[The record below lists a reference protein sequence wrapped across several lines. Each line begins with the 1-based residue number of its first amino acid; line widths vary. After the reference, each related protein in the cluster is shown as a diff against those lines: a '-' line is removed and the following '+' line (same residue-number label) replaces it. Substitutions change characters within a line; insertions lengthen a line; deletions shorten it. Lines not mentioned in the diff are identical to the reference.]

1 MAQRPVY
8 IDVYTEMLRDIQ
20 TGLYPENSLFP
31 PEEKL
36 CRKYNASRSTLRR
49 ALNMLKETGVLYSVQ
64 GNGTYIKP
72 FIFTQPLSDFY
83 SFTDTL
89 KSSNIL
95 IQNSVIHYDLVKA
108 DKSLAIETG
117 YQEGTVFH
125 KLLRLRSARTYP
137 LMLET
142 TFLPQSRFLT
152 LDTEALSCGSLYE
165 FLREQYNFHADR
177 ATEKFR
183 PVMPRSEERTLL
195 HISSNV
201 PCTLLER
208 YSYEGNV
215 LIEYTKS
222 IVRGDKYA
230 FRIELANNSVIP
242 LPEQRER

>member
-72 FIFTQPLSDFY
+72 FVFTQPLSDFY

-137 LMLET
+137 LML
-142 TFLPQSRFLT
+142 
-152 LDTEALSCGSLYE
+152 SLI
-165 FLREQYNFHADR
+165 
-177 ATEKFR
+177 
-183 PVMPRSEERTLL
+183 
-195 HISSNV
+195 HI
-201 PCTLLER
+201 
-208 YSYEGNV
+208 
-215 LIEYTKS
+215 
-222 IVRGDKYA
+222 
-230 FRIELANNSVIP
+230 
-242 LPEQRER
+242 

>member
-36 CRKYNASRSTLRR
+36 CRNASRSTLRR

-72 FIFTQPLSDFY
+72 FVFTQPLSDFY

-125 KLLRLRSARTYP
+125 KLFRLRSARTYP

>member
-72 FIFTQPLSDFY
+72 FVFTQPLSDFY

-125 KLLRLRSARTYP
+125 KLFRLRSARTYP

-165 FLREQYNFHADR
+165 FCENSITSMQIGPRKNSGLLCR
-177 ATEKFR
+177 AQKKGRCCISHPMFR
-183 PVMPRSEERTLL
+183 
-195 HISSNV
+195 
-201 PCTLLER
+201 
-208 YSYEGNV
+208 V
-215 LIEYTKS
+215 LFWSDTAMRAMS
-222 IVRGDKYA
+222 
-230 FRIELANNSVIP
+230 
-242 LPEQRER
+242 

>member
-72 FIFTQPLSDFY
+72 FVFTQPLSDFY

-108 DKSLAIETG
+108 DK
-117 YQEGTVFH
+117 
-125 KLLRLRSARTYP
+125 
-137 LMLET
+137 
-142 TFLPQSRFLT
+142 
-152 LDTEALSCGSLYE
+152 LDTTARANFASFADASQVSSYAKDAMSWAVASKLIYGKGKNNLDPRGTATRAEVAAFVMRFTKLMDKQAESTPEKQTQTEAAQTPASQVDPAPAE
-165 FLREQYNFHADR
+165 APQAETDVPAE
-177 ATEKFR
+177 AAA
-183 PVMPRSEERTLL
+183 PSE
-195 HISSNV
+195 N
-201 PCTLLER
+201 
-208 YSYEGNV
+208 G
-215 LIEYTKS
+215 
-222 IVRGDKYA
+222 
-230 FRIELANNSVIP
+230 
-242 LPEQRER
+242 

>member
-72 FIFTQPLSDFY
+72 FVFTQPLSDFY

-125 KLLRLRSARTYP
+125 KLFRLR
-137 LMLET
+137 
-142 TFLPQSRFLT
+142 
-152 LDTEALSCGSLYE
+152 
-165 FLREQYNFHADR
+165 LREQYNFHADR

>member
-72 FIFTQPLSDFY
+72 FVFTQPLSDFY

-152 LDTEALSCGSLYE
+152 L
-165 FLREQYNFHADR
+165 
-177 ATEKFR
+177 
-183 PVMPRSEERTLL
+183 V

>member
-1 MAQRPVY
+1 
-8 IDVYTEMLRDIQ
+8 
-20 TGLYPENSLFP
+20 
-31 PEEKL
+31 
-36 CRKYNASRSTLRR
+36 
-49 ALNMLKETGVLYSVQ
+49 MLKETGVLYSVQ

-72 FIFTQPLSDFY
+72 FVFTQPLSYFY

-165 FLREQYNFHADR
+165 FLREQYNFHVHSGPRKNSGPLCR
-177 ATEKFR
+177 AQKKGRCCISHPMFR
-183 PVMPRSEERTLL
+183 
-195 HISSNV
+195 
-201 PCTLLER
+201 
-208 YSYEGNV
+208 V
-215 LIEYTKS
+215 LFWSDTAMRAMS
-222 IVRGDKYA
+222 
-230 FRIELANNSVIP
+230 
-242 LPEQRER
+242 